1 VSTAPTRGSEEKRTL
16 SNCIKQVGRRREL
29 EPEDLSLR
37 DKTCPGA
44 CGEVA
49 TTCIRLARLFS
60 ANVSVHRYAFKHEQ
74 QRLSDSVDVPTQH
87 DTTARMPLANVTSD
101 IAWPRVRRSARPW
114 HGAVCSVVTSVSS
127 VCSPMLL
134 TMRVVFNGHSLHQ

>member
-1 VSTAPTRGSEEKRTL
+1 M
-16 SNCIKQVGRRREL
+16 
-29 EPEDLSLR
+29 

-49 TTCIRLARLFS
+49 TTCIGLARLFS

-101 IAWPRVRRSARPW
+101 IAWPRERRSAKPW
-114 HGAVCSVVTSVSS
+114 ERCTVQCSDFSLISVQSDAADDEGG
-127 VCSPMLL
+127 
-134 TMRVVFNGHSLHQ
+134 VFNGHSLQAVMMSTECE